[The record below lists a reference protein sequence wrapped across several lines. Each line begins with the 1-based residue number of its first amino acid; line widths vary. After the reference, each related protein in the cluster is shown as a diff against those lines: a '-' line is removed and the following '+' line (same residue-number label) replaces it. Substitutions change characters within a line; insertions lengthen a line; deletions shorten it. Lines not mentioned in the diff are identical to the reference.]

1 MSGVQGV
8 NARRGLSLQLR
19 IGVHTGPVV
28 AGIIGLK
35 KFSCDLWGD
44 TVNIASGMESS
55 GLPGRV
61 HVTPAVRCAARHLC
75 VRPPRHHRREGQGAN
90 GDVVPAGAALSPFRV
105 NGGGA

>member
-28 AGIIGLK
+28 AGVIGLK

-61 HVTPAVRCAARHLC
+61 HVTPAVRDALLDTYAFD
-75 VRPPRHHRREGQGAN
+75 RRGIIDVKGKGQMETWFLLG
-90 GDVVPAGAALSPFRV
+90 RR
-105 NGGGA
+105 